1 MASVCVGLW
10 AAVGGRH
17 ENARLNGVAHFLEHL
32 LFKGT
37 KRRSARRISGE
48 IESLGGYLDAFTAED
63 HTCYFAK
70 AEAGRMAQIGDVL
83 SDIYQHSRLPAA
95 EVERE
100 RGVIREE
107 ILMYQDQPAQVAE
120 ELLAAAVWPKHPL
133 GRPLAGTLESVSS
146 LRRDELLGF
155 WHTAYHARST
165 VLAVAGR
172 VTHSE
177 VLAQV
182 APALSKMPTGRVPRF
197 TRWQTPKTARSSKP
211 RAIVEK
217 RDVEQ
222 VQLVLGFRAAG
233 RRDPARF
240 PLRVLNAVL
249 GEKADSRLFQSLRER
264 RGLCYSVQSEVS
276 VLEETGLLT
285 ISVGLEAKQLPAALG
300 LIRKEI
306 DRLCEQPVTAKAARE
321 AKDYLIG
328 QHRLGQESTTNQ
340 MMWVGESILGH
351 GRIVDPTEAET
362 AFAAITPAEI
372 QAAAQT
378 CLSDGFQAVVAVG
391 PVEASGED
399 LLGWFDAC

>member
-1 MASVCVGLW
+1 MPHMASVCVGLW

-48 IESLGGYLDAFTAED
+48 VESLGGYLDAFTAED

-120 ELLAAAVWPKHPL
+120 ELLAAAVWPRHPL
-133 GRPLAGTLESVSS
+133 GRPLAGTLETVSS

-155 WHTAYHARST
+155 WQSAYHARST

-172 VTHSE
+172 VTHAE

-182 APALSKMPTGRVPRF
+182 APALSGMPSGRVPRF
-197 TRWQTPKTARSSKP
+197 TRWPPPTRGMKP
-211 RAIVEK
+211 VAIVGK

-222 VQLVLGFRAAG
+222 VQLVLGFQAAG
-233 RRDPARF
+233 
-240 PLRVLNAVL
+240 
-249 GEKADSRLFQSLRER
+249 
-264 RGLCYSVQSEVS
+264 
-276 VLEETGLLT
+276 
-285 ISVGLEAKQLPAALG
+285 
-300 LIRKEI
+300 
-306 DRLCEQPVTAKAARE
+306 AARSG
-321 AKDYLIG
+321 AVPVAG
-328 QHRLGQESTTNQ
+328 
-340 MMWVGESILGH
+340 
-351 GRIVDPTEAET
+351 
-362 AFAAITPAEI
+362 
-372 QAAAQT
+372 AQRRA
-378 CLSDGFQAVVAVG
+378 G
-391 PVEASGED
+391 
-399 LLGWFDAC
+399 